1 MTAVDQRPKRTLWA
15 RLRFFGGVALI
26 FSVVGVVGCVSTFL
40 PAVDTKAVGV
50 AAIPPILGPYENQ
63 PAVTTAEA
71 WRTERAPQIREALQ
85 KHVYGRMPAPVM
97 PTVEART
104 PIASTL
110 TRDGAAIEQW
120 AVSLGDLGRFNMI
133 VITAA
138 GDTRPRP
145 LIIMQNFC
153 GDRTA
158 FPDAPESV
166 APPLTPVMDVCHNAY
181 AQPVIEAILGRYIN
195 KPPVKTILA
204 RGYAL
209 AFFYAGD
216 VVADEPTMAPAALA
230 RFAGAAPEGEQPGAI
245 AVWAW
250 LYSRAIDVLAA
261 DPRIDASRIAIW
273 GHSRNGK
280 SALLAAAFD
289 DRIAAV
295 ISHQSGKGGATL
307 TRSGDGETVAQMTE
321 AYPHWFAKNYA
332 SYAGREAE
340 IPVDQH
346 QLLALLAPRP
356 VLLGNG
362 ARDKWSDPPAAFR
375 AAQGADAV
383 YELLGAGGLDQPSMQ
398 RPNLDA
404 RLSYF
409 MRGGLHGVTTQD
421 WRYFLDFLDAQFRP
435 PTEGVETR

>member
-1 MTAVDQRPKRTLWA
+1 MAPGEKSKRTIWA
-15 RLRFFGGVALI
+15 RLRFFGGIALI
-26 FSVVGVVGCVSTFL
+26 FSVVGVVGCVSAFL
-40 PAVDTKAVGV
+40 PAVDTKAVRT
-50 AAIPPILGPYENQ
+50 AAAPPVLGPFEGQ
-63 PAVTTAEA
+63 PAVTSAEA
-71 WRTERAPQIREALQ
+71 WRTERAPLIREALQ
-85 KHVYGRMPAPVM
+85 KYVYGRMPAPVA
-97 PTVEART
+97 PVVEARS
-104 PIASTL
+104 PIFSTL
-110 TRDGAAIEQW
+110 TRDGAAVEQW
-120 AVSLGDLGRFNMI
+120 TVSLGDLGRFNMI

-158 FPDAPESV
+158 FPDRPESV
-166 APPLTPVMDVCHNAY
+166 AAPLTPVMDVCHNAY
-181 AQPVIEAILGRYIN
+181 AQPVVEAILGRYIN
-195 KPPVKTILA
+195 KPPVRTILA

-216 VVADEPTMAPAALA
+216 VVADEPTLAPAALA
-230 RFAGAAPEGEQPGAI
+230 KFAGDAPEGEQPGAI

-250 LYSRAIDVLAA
+250 LYSRAIDLLAA

-289 DRIAAV
+289 NRIAAV
-295 ISHQSGKGGATL
+295 IAHQSGKGGATL
-307 TRSGDGETVAQMTE
+307 TRSYDGESVAEITT

-332 SYAGREAE
+332 AFAGREAE

-346 QLLALLAPRP
+346 QMLALLAPRP

-362 ARDKWSDPPAAFR
+362 SRDKWSDPPAAFR
-375 AAQGADAV
+375 AAEAADPV
-383 YELLGAGGLDQPSMQ
+383 YELLGSRGLEQSAMR

-404 RLSYF
+404 RVAYF
-409 MRGGLHGVTTQD
+409 MRGGMHGVTTQD
-421 WRYFLDFLDAQFRP
+421 WRYFLDFLDAHFRP
-435 PTEGVETR
+435 PKEGVETR